1 MEIKLI
7 EDIVKAKREFFFK
20 GNTKDLKTRIK
31 WVKQIR
37 DNLVLYKNEFY
48 DAFKADFNKSSVEV
62 ATTELG
68 QVIKECD
75 FLIKKGRRYLN
86 PKFIKTGFINRKS
99 YGFIFKEPH
108 GVVLIVSPWNYPLNL
123 SLIPA
128 ISALFCGNCVLLKL
142 SKNTPNINKVIEN
155 AISIIPKEVLSTVYR
170 ERNEVGSIFDVR
182 FDYIFFTGSK
192 NVGKIV
198 MEKASKFLTP
208 ITLELGG
215 KSPAIVDKDA
225 NIKLAA
231 KRIVW
236 GKFLNAGQTCVAPD
250 FVLVEESVKNEF
262 VKQCVYRINKFYF
275 KKGQIRNEFPF
286 VINEEQAN
294 RLKSYIEED
303 KVLNKYIS
311 FGKLISPVLLEA
323 GFDDSVMQEEIF
335 GPVLPILT
343 FKSLN
348 AVIKNLKEKDKPLA
362 LYYFGNNSER
372 TNKVLSNLSFGGGC
386 VNNTIMHFTVDEFPF
401 GGVQASGIGH
411 YHGKYSIETFT
422 HQKSVLFQSRQELK
436 VKFPPYTGFKRI
448 LVEFFLRI
456 F

>member
-231 KRIVW
+231 KRIAW

>member
-108 GVVLIVSPWNYPLNL
+108 GVVLVVSPWNYPLNL

-155 AISIIPKEVLSTVYR
+155 VISIIPKEVLSTVYR

-362 LYYFGNNSER
+362 LYYFGNNLER

-422 HQKSVLFQSRQELK
+422 HQKSVLFQSRQELN

>member
-108 GVVLIVSPWNYPLNL
+108 GVVLVVSPWNYPLNL

-348 AVIKNLKEKDKPLA
+348 AVIKDLKEKDKPLA

>member
-155 AISIIPKEVLSTVYR
+155 VISIIPKEVLSTVYR

>member
-142 SKNTPNINKVIEN
+142 SKDTPNINKVIEN
-155 AISIIPKEVLSTVYR
+155 VISIIPKEVLSTVYR

>member
-31 WVKQIR
+31 RVKQIR

-48 DAFKADFNKSSVEV
+48 DAFKADFNKSSFEV

-75 FLIKKGRRYLN
+75 FLIKKGRRYLS
-86 PKFIKTGFINRKS
+86 PKFVKTGFINRKS
-99 YGFIFKEPH
+99 YGFIFKEPY
-108 GVVLIVSPWNYPLNL
+108 GVVLVVSPWNYPLNL

-155 AISIIPKEVLSTVYR
+155 VISVIPKEVLSTVYR
-170 ERNEVGSIFDVR
+170 ERNEVGSIFDIK

-192 NVGKIV
+192 NVGKTV
-198 MEKASKFLTP
+198 MEKASKYLTP

-215 KSPAIVDKDA
+215 KSPVIVDKDA
-225 NIKLAA
+225 NMKLAA

-250 FVLVEESVKNEF
+250 FVLVEKSVKNNFIKE
-262 VKQCVYRINKFYF
+262 CIYWINKFYF

-286 VINEEQAN
+286 VINETQAN
-294 RLKSYIEED
+294 RLKSYVEED

-311 FGKLISPVLLEA
+311 FGRLISPILLESS
-323 GFDDSVMQEEIF
+323 FDDPIMQEEIF
-335 GPVLPILT
+335 GPILPIIS
-343 FKSLN
+343 FDSLN
-348 AVIKNLKEKDKPLA
+348 SVIKILQEKEKPLA
-362 LYYFGNNSER
+362 LYYFGEDLKR
-372 TNKVLSNLSFGGGC
+372 TNKVLSSLSFGGGC
-386 VNNTIMHFTVDEFPF
+386 VNNTIMHFNVDEFPF
-401 GGVQASGIGH
+401 GGVQASGLGQ

-422 HQKSVLFQSRQELK
+422 HQKSVLFQSRRELK

-448 LVEFFLRI
+448 LVEFFLKI

>member
-286 VINEEQAN
+286 VIDEEQAN